1 VVVQQ
6 QQYQSTRSVIEAYK
20 APIAGLENVVFKMGT
35 VQDAADFEEHKKDLG
50 RHVAINFKEGGSM
63 LQQAMEAMVTPT
75 LTALADPIDP
85 TNVVQVKKWERK
97 YDTFTKKQA
106 AWDAVK
112 SWDIS

>member
-1 VVVQQ
+1 
-6 QQYQSTRSVIEAYK
+6 
-20 APIAGLENVVFKMGT
+20 
-35 VQDAADFEEHKKDLG
+35 
-50 RHVAINFKEGGSM
+50 
-63 LQQAMEAMVTPT
+63 MEAMVTPT
-75 LTALADPIDP
+75 FTALADPIDP